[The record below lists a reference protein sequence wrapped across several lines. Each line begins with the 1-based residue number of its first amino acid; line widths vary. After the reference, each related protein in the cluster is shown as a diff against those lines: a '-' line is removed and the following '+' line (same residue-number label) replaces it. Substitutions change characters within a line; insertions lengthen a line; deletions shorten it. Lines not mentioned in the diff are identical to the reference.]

1 MIFTARVEEENNHDK
16 EAMMRAR
23 LTPEWPCSPRRF
35 QAGMALARLCLV
47 LLTLGFF
54 AQPSAAQAQGG
65 QGQVNSIIAVVNGD
79 VVTRS
84 EIDSR
89 RRLLALSSGL
99 SADTGS
105 QGNDQILRLLIDER
119 LRIQELSRRR
129 VAVTDQDIA
138 SSVANIES
146 RNGLPPG
153 GVRENLR
160 RAGIEP
166 RVLYDQIRAQIGW
179 ARLLRG
185 MLGAQANVS
194 DAEVNEYLAAQRAK
208 AGEPEFLVS
217 EIFIPIEN
225 PGQEPQVRRF
235 VTDVIQRLRQGTP
248 FAMVAA
254 QFSQSQ
260 TAIQGGAMDWM
271 TADRFDPEVAAVL
284 RQMPE
289 GAISNPIRVPGGFE
303 IVSLRQK
310 RISGRDLATLLNMR
324 QVFLPFEGQVNP
336 QAPTTQQLRQLERAQ
351 SLSEQARNCE
361 AMDAAARGSS
371 RPADPGPVRLDNINP
386 PELRELL
393 TSLPIGR
400 ASQPIISMDGALI
413 FMVCKRETVNLAEA
427 TPQQARDILLRDRTE
442 LLSRQLQRDLRRRAQ
457 IELRTGTPARPG

>member
-1 MIFTARVEEENNHDK
+1 MSYWATLPATGGELQ
-16 EAMMRAR
+16 EALMRAMISSR
-23 LTPEWPCSPRRF
+23 KTPL
-35 QAGMALARLCLV
+35 ALALLV
-47 LLTLGFF
+47 ALLLPAAPMPTAV
-54 AQPSAAQAQGG
+54 AQSASAG
-65 QGQVNSIIAVVNGD
+65 VNSIVAVVNGD

-89 RRLLALSSGL
+89 RRLLALSAGVSGD
-99 SADTGS
+99 AGA
-105 QGNDQILRLLIDER
+105 QGGDQILRLLIDER

-129 VAVTDQDIA
+129 IPVTDQDIA
-138 SSVANIES
+138 SSITNIES

-153 GVRENLR
+153 GVVQNLR

-185 MLGAQANVS
+185 MLGEQATVS
-194 DAEVNEYLAAQRAK
+194 DAEVNEYLNAQRARL
-208 AGEPEFLVS
+208 GEPEFLIS
-217 EIFIPIEN
+217 EIFIPVEN
-225 PGQEPQVRRF
+225 PGQEAQVRRF
-235 VTDVIQRLRQGTP
+235 VTDVIQRLRQGVP

-271 TADRFDPEVAAVL
+271 TADRFDTAVASIL

-303 IVSLRQK
+303 IVLLRDK
-310 RISGRDLATLLNMR
+310 RISGRDMATMLTMR

-336 QAPTTQQLRQLERAQ
+336 QAPTAQQLAQLQRAQ
-351 SLSEQARNCE
+351 TLSDQARGCE
-361 AMDAAARGSS
+361 AMDAAARGSP
-371 RPADPGPVRLDNINP
+371 RPADPGPVRLDNVTP
-386 PELRELL
+386 PELRDLL
-393 TSLPIGR
+393 SSLPIGR
-400 ASQPIISMDGALI
+400 ATQPIISMDGALI
-413 FMVCKRETVNLAEA
+413 FMVCSKETRNMAEA
-427 TPQQARDILLRDRTE
+427 NPQQARDILLRDRIE

-457 IELRTGTPARPG
+457 IEMRTNSATRPG

>member
-1 MIFTARVEEENNHDK
+1 MRAMIFWQKPYLVLALLVALLLPAAPMPAAR
-16 EAMMRAR
+16 A
-23 LTPEWPCSPRRF
+23 
-35 QAGMALARLCLV
+35 QAG
-47 LLTLGFF
+47 
-54 AQPSAAQAQGG
+54 GG
-65 QGQVNSIIAVVNGD
+65 NVNSIVAVVNGD

-84 EIDSR
+84 EIESR
-89 RRLLALSSGL
+89 RRLLALSAGVSGD
-99 SADTGS
+99 AGA
-105 QGNDQILRLLIDER
+105 QGGDQILRLLIDER

-129 VAVTDQDIA
+129 IPVTDQDIA
-138 SSVANIES
+138 TSIANIES

-153 GVRENLR
+153 GVVQNLR

-185 MLGAQANVS
+185 MLGEQANIP
-194 DAEVNEYLAAQRAK
+194 DAEVNEFLNAQRARL
-208 AGEPEFLVS
+208 GEPEFLVS
-217 EIFIPIEN
+217 EIFIPVEN
-225 PGQEPQVRRF
+225 PGQEAQVRRF
-235 VTDVIQRLRQGTP
+235 VTDVIQRLRQGVP

-271 TADRFDPEVAAVL
+271 TADRFDPEVAKIL

-303 IVSLRQK
+303 IVQLRDK
-310 RISGRDLATLLNMR
+310 RVSGRDMATMLTMR

-336 QAPTTQQLRQLERAQ
+336 QNPTAQQLAQLQRAQ
-351 SLSEQARNCE
+351 TLSDQARGCE
-361 AMDAAARGSS
+361 AMEAAARGSP

-386 PELRELL
+386 PELRDLL
-393 TSLPIGR
+393 GSLPIGR
-400 ASQPIISMDGALI
+400 ASQPIISVDGAMI
-413 FMVCKRETVNLAEA
+413 FMVCAKETRNLAEA
-427 TPQQARDILLRDRTE
+427 NPQQAREILLRDRVE

-457 IELRTGTPARPG
+457 IEMRTGNTPRPG

>member
-1 MIFTARVEEENNHDK
+1 
-16 EAMMRAR
+16 MRAMNVSR
-23 LTPEWPCSPRRF
+23 KPYLAFMLLIALLLPAAPVPV
-35 QAGMALARLCLV
+35 ALA
-47 LLTLGFF
+47 
-54 AQPSAAQAQGG
+54 QSAGG
-65 QGQVNSIIAVVNGD
+65 SVNTIVAVVNGD

-84 EIDSR
+84 EIESR
-89 RRLLALSSGL
+89 RRLLALSAGVSGD
-99 SADTGS
+99 AGA
-105 QGNDQILRLLIDER
+105 QGGDQILRLLIDER

-129 VAVTDQDIA
+129 IAVTDQDIA
-138 SSVANIES
+138 NSVANIES

-153 GVRENLR
+153 GVVQNLR

-185 MLGAQANVS
+185 MLGEQANVS
-194 DAEVNEYLAAQRAK
+194 DAEVNEFLNAQRARL
-208 AGEPEFLVS
+208 GEPEFLIS
-217 EIFIPIEN
+217 EIFIPVEN
-225 PGQEPQVRRF
+225 PGQEAQVRRF
-235 VTDVIQRLRQGTP
+235 VTDVIQRLRQGVP

-271 TADRFDPEVAAVL
+271 TADRFDAEVATIL

-303 IVSLRQK
+303 IVMLRDK
-310 RISGRDLATLLNMR
+310 RVSGRDMATLLTMR

-336 QAPTTQQLRQLERAQ
+336 QAPTAQQLAQLQRAQ
-351 SLSEQARNCE
+351 ALSDQARGCE
-361 AMDAAARGSS
+361 AMDVAARGSP

-386 PELRELL
+386 PELRDLVA
-393 TSLPIGR
+393 SLPIGR
-400 ASQPIISMDGALI
+400 ASQPIISVDGALL
-413 FMVCKRETVNLAEA
+413 FMVCAKETRNLAEA
-427 TPQQARDILLRDRTE
+427 NPQQARDILLRDRIE

-457 IELRTGTPARPG
+457 IETRTGGTARPG

>member
-1 MIFTARVEEENNHDK
+1 MSYSATLPALGGKLQEALMR
-16 EAMMRAR
+16 AMMFSRKPY
-23 LTPEWPCSPRRF
+23 L
-35 QAGMALARLCLV
+35 AL
-47 LLTLGFF
+47 LLLAALLMPTAIIPTAM
-54 AQPSAAQAQGG
+54 AQPAGG
-65 QGQVNSIIAVVNGD
+65 NVNSIVAVVNGD

-84 EIDSR
+84 EIESR
-89 RRLLALSSGL
+89 RRLLALSAGV
-99 SADTGS
+99 AGDAGA
-105 QGNDQILRLLIDER
+105 QGGDQILRLLIDER

-129 VAVTDQDIA
+129 ILVTDQDIA

-153 GVRENLR
+153 GVVQNLR

-185 MLGAQANVS
+185 MLGEQANVP
-194 DAEVNEYLAAQRAK
+194 DAEVNEFLAAQRARL
-208 AGEPEFLVS
+208 GEPEFMVS
-217 EIFIPIEN
+217 EIFIPVEN
-225 PGQEPQVRRF
+225 PGQEAQVRRF
-235 VTDVIQRLRQGTP
+235 VTDIIQRLRQGVP

-260 TAIQGGAMDWM
+260 TAVQGGAMDWM
-271 TADRFDPEVAAVL
+271 TADRFDPEVANVL

-303 IVSLRQK
+303 IVMLRDK
-310 RISGRDLATLLNMR
+310 RVSGRDMATIMTMR

-336 QAPTTQQLRQLERAQ
+336 QAPTAQQLAQLQRAQ
-351 SLSEQARNCE
+351 ALSDQARGCE
-361 AMDAAARGSS
+361 AMDAAARGSP

-386 PELRELL
+386 PELRDLL
-393 TSLPIGR
+393 GSLPIGR
-400 ASQPIISMDGALI
+400 ATQPIISVDGALI
-413 FMVCKRETVNLAEA
+413 FMVCARENRNLAEA
-427 TPQQARDILLRDRTE
+427 NPQQAREILLRDRVE

-457 IELRTGTPARPG
+457 IEMRTGGTARPG

>member
-1 MIFTARVEEENNHDK
+1 MR
-16 EAMMRAR
+16 AMMFSRKPYLAFM
-23 LTPEWPCSPRRF
+23 LLIGLMLPAAPMP
-35 QAGMALARLCLV
+35 AALA
-47 LLTLGFF
+47 
-54 AQPSAAQAQGG
+54 QSAGG
-65 QGQVNSIIAVVNGD
+65 SVNSIVAVVNGD

-84 EIDSR
+84 EIESR
-89 RRLLALSSGL
+89 RRLLALSAGVSGD
-99 SADTGS
+99 AGA
-105 QGNDQILRLLIDER
+105 QGGDQILRLLIDER

-129 VAVTDQDIA
+129 IAVTDQDIA
-138 SSVANIES
+138 NSVANIES

-153 GVRENLR
+153 GVVQNLR

-185 MLGAQANVS
+185 MLGEQANVS
-194 DAEVNEYLAAQRAK
+194 DAEVNEFLNAQRARL
-208 AGEPEFLVS
+208 GEPEFLIS
-217 EIFIPIEN
+217 EIFIPVEN
-225 PGQEPQVRRF
+225 PGQEAQVRRF
-235 VTDVIQRLRQGTP
+235 VTDVIQRLRQGVP

-271 TADRFDPEVAAVL
+271 TADRFDAEVATIL

-303 IVSLRQK
+303 IVMLRDK
-310 RISGRDLATLLNMR
+310 RVSGRDMATLLTMR

-336 QAPTTQQLRQLERAQ
+336 QAPTAQQLAQLQRAQ
-351 SLSEQARNCE
+351 ALSDQARGCE
-361 AMDAAARGSS
+361 AMDVAARGSP

-386 PELRELL
+386 PELRDLVA
-393 TSLPIGR
+393 SLPIGR
-400 ASQPIISMDGALI
+400 ASQPIISVDGALL
-413 FMVCKRETVNLAEA
+413 FMVCAKETRNLAEA
-427 TPQQARDILLRDRTE
+427 NPQQARDILLRDRIE

-457 IELRTGTPARPG
+457 IEMRTGGTARPG

>member
-1 MIFTARVEEENNHDK
+1 
-16 EAMMRAR
+16 MRAMISSR
-23 LTPEWPCSPRRF
+23 KISL
-35 QAGMALARLCLV
+35 ALALLV
-47 LLTLGFF
+47 ALLLPTAPMPTAM
-54 AQPSAAQAQGG
+54 AQSASAG
-65 QGQVNSIIAVVNGD
+65 VNSIVAVVNGD

-89 RRLLALSSGL
+89 RRLLALSAGV
-99 SADTGS
+99 TGDAGA
-105 QGNDQILRLLIDER
+105 QGGDQILRLLIDER

-129 VAVTDQDIA
+129 IPVTDQDIA
-138 SSVANIES
+138 SSIANIES

-153 GVRENLR
+153 GVVQNLR

-185 MLGAQANVS
+185 MLGEQATVS
-194 DAEVNEYLAAQRAK
+194 DAEVNEYLNAQRARL
-208 AGEPEFLVS
+208 GEPEFLIS
-217 EIFIPIEN
+217 EIFIPVEN
-225 PGQEPQVRRF
+225 PGQEAQVRRF
-235 VTDVIQRLRQGTP
+235 VTDVIQRLRQGVP

-271 TADRFDPEVAAVL
+271 TADRFDTAVASIL

-303 IVSLRQK
+303 IVLLRDK
-310 RISGRDLATLLNMR
+310 RISGRDMATLLTMR

-336 QAPTTQQLRQLERAQ
+336 QAPTAQQLAQLQRAQ
-351 SLSEQARNCE
+351 TLSDQARGCE
-361 AMDAAARGSS
+361 AMDDAARGSP
-371 RPADPGPVRLDNINP
+371 RPADPGPVRLDNVTP
-386 PELRELL
+386 PELRDLL
-393 TSLPIGR
+393 SSLPIGR
-400 ASQPIISMDGALI
+400 ATQPIISLDGALI
-413 FMVCKRETVNLAEA
+413 FMVCAKETRNMAEA
-427 TPQQARDILLRDRTE
+427 NPQQARDILLRDRTE

-457 IELRTGTPARPG
+457 IEIRTGNTTRPG